1 MTPFGRPAAVSLSFY
16 AAHSVF
22 SDPGDMAP
30 LYTGLPRDP
39 ARLARIVRD
48 LMIHRGEGELFGHT
62 HPTDRLHN
70 DAESRYVDAILRI
83 LAERNDARLT
93 ERREPDDRF
102 VGICRDF
109 ALLHVSLLR
118 HAGVPAR
125 LRSGF
130 ADYFGTTGFHADHVV
145 TEYWDEERGWL
156 LADAQL
162 ADPAVTA
169 HWPVDFDPMDVP
181 RSRFLVAGEA
191 WRAIREDGADET
203 RFGLHGPEDGPFFGE
218 RFVAGNIRLDL
229 AALNK
234 VETLLWDVWGADDGE
249 PGTALPRGVREL
261 YDRVAPVVSGEV
273 SFEAVRKAFA
283 EEDGVR
289 VPSVVTCYAPFNGTS
304 SVTLREAVRR

>member
-1 MTPFGRPAAVSLSFY
+1 MSLSFY
-16 AAHSVF
+16 ATQSVF
-22 SDPGDMAP
+22 SDPGHMAP
-30 LYTGLPRDP
+30 LYDELPPDP
-39 ARLARIVRD
+39 AELARIVRD
-48 LMIHRGEGELFGHT
+48 VMIHRVEGELFGHT
-62 HPTDRLHN
+62 HPTDRLHD
-70 DAESRYVDAILRI
+70 DAESRYIDDVLRI
-83 LAERNDARLT
+83 LAERSAAPLT
-93 ERREPDDRF
+93 VRREPGDRF
-102 VGICRDF
+102 VGVCRDF
-109 ALLHVSLLR
+109 TLLHVSLLR

-130 ADYFGTTGFHADHVV
+130 ADYFGTDGFHCDHVV
-145 TEYWDEERGWL
+145 TEYWTEGRGWL

-162 ADPAVTA
+162 ADPAITA

-203 RFGLHGPEDGPFFGE
+203 EFGLHRPEVGPLFGE
-218 RFVAGNIRLDL
+218 RFVAGNVRLDL

-249 PGTALPRGVREL
+249 PGTPLPRGVREL

-273 SFEAVRKAFA
+273 SFEAVRKVFA

-289 VPSVVTCYAPFNGTS
+289 TPSVVTCYAPFNGTS
-304 SVTLREAVRR
+304 PVTLR